1 MKYVLFLGVFLGTV
15 AWAQTKPADPAPV
28 QPPPGQQTAAQPLQK
43 PSQLAPQSAQAAP
56 QQQAAPQAPTE
67 TSAGAK
73 TQQPD
78 QQVLQSAMAESI
90 AKQRAAAMK
99 QVASVM
105 GRAPT
110 PAASFF
116 TVPWVE
122 TPVPFNVPPCDPLP
136 AAELDKLVLENSQQ
150 QGVKED
156 LIRGVIAEESGARP
170 CAVSWK
176 GAQGL
181 MQLMPAT
188 AEQFGVKDPFDPRQ
202 NVEGGTKLLKQLL
215 TKYNN
220 DVSLALAAYNAGEGR
235 VDRDGGVPQIT
246 ETKNYVND
254 IQAKLPK
261 N

>member
-1 MKYVLFLGVFLGTV
+1 MV
-15 AWAQTKPADPAPV
+15 AWAQTKPAVPEPA
-28 QPPPGQQTAAQPLQK
+28 QKRAQPQSVQSSAVPK
-43 PSQLAPQSAQAAP
+43 PAEKAAS
-56 QQQAAPQAPTE
+56 TE
-67 TSAGAK
+67 KTPEAEPAK
-73 TQQPD
+73 TQKPD
-78 QQVLQSAMAESI
+78 SNAVESAMAASL
-90 AKQRAAAMK
+90 AKQRTAAMQ

-105 GRAPT
+105 GKAPT

-116 TVPWVE
+116 TVPWVV
-122 TPVPFNVPPCDPLP
+122 TPVPFSQPPCDPMP
-136 AAELDKLVLENSQQ
+136 AAELDKLVLENAQQ

-156 LIRGVIAEESGARP
+156 LIRGVIAQESGGRP

-202 NVEGGTKLLKQLL
+202 SVEAGTRLLKQLL

-220 DVSLALAAYNAGEGR
+220 DVTLTLAAYNAGEGR
-235 VDRDGGVPQIT
+235 VDKDGGVPQIP
-246 ETKNYVND
+246 ETQNYVNG
-254 IQAKLPK
+254 IESKLPK

>member
-1 MKYVLFLGVFLGTV
+1 MSRVLFSHLCLTV
-15 AWAQTKPADPAPV
+15 LVAGSAAAGEQTKAAS
-28 QPPPGQQTAAQPLQK
+28 QTSEKAQEAAAAQQVTVTAQPSPAK
-43 PSQLAPQSAQAAP
+43 P
-56 QQQAAPQAPTE
+56 E
-67 TSAGAK
+67 AK
-73 TQQPD
+73 PD
-78 QQVLQSAMAESI
+78 PNDVQSAMAASL
-90 AKQRAAAMK
+90 AKQRISAIK
-99 QVASVM
+99 QVASAM
-105 GRAPT
+105 GKAPR

-122 TPVPFNVPPCDPLP
+122 TPVPFSMPPCDPLP

-156 LIRGVIAEESGARP
+156 LIRGVIQEESGARP

-188 AEQFGVKDPFDPRQ
+188 AEELGVKDPFDPHQ

-215 TKYNN
+215 TKYKD

-235 VDRDGGVPQIT
+235 VDQDGGIPKIP
-246 ETKNYVND
+246 ETQNYVND
-254 IQAKLPK
+254 IQNKLPK
-261 N
+261 K